1 VFEDFFDGEVKMDQK
16 QIVLAGLYP
25 SSQKIHSPVQVQK
38 LFFLLDRNIPKLIT
52 GPLFNFQ
59 PYNYGPFD
67 KAVYE
72 IIEVLTEEG
81 LAEIIP
87 SYSRLNYRLT
97 CEGQEEGEKIFKS
110 LNPLAQ
116 NYISDISNFVLS
128 LSFSSLVSAIYKAY
142 PEMREN
148 SVFQE

>member
-1 VFEDFFDGEVKMDQK
+1 MDSK

-25 SSQKIHSPVQVQK
+25 SNQKAYSPVQVQK
-38 LFFLLDRNIPKLIT
+38 LFFLIDKNIPKLID
-52 GPLFNFQ
+52 GPLFDFQ

-67 KAVYE
+67 KTVYRV
-72 IIEVLTEEG
+72 IEELSEEG
-81 LAEIIP
+81 LAEIVP
-87 SYSRLNYRLT
+87 SSSRLNYRLT
-97 CEGQEEGEKIFKS
+97 NEGQKEGELIFKR
-110 LNPLAQ
+110 LAPAAQ
-116 NYISDISNFVLS
+116 KYISDVSTFVLS